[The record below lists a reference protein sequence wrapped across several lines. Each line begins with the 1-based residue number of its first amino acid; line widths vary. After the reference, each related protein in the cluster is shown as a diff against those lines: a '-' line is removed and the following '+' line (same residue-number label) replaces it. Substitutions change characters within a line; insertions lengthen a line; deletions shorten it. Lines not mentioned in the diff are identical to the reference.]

1 MDRLN
6 EEHQYF
12 EEVNPGLIR
21 RVGTGLKILDVG
33 CSYGALGEAMTK
45 KGNVV
50 FGLDISRA
58 AIEKARTR
66 VHFAAVADIT
76 RTGSLPP
83 EIAKE
88 RFDLVVMGDI
98 VEHVYDPLNVLVSAR
113 KLMKDDGRLLL
124 SVPNVANWLNRLQ
137 LLLGR
142 WEYAVS
148 GVMDRTHLRFFTLRS
163 VRRLVRA
170 AGYEVVG
177 VSATPYFSRAIAVPI
192 RNLLFP
198 GSRDKAPEDPGELM
212 ESPLYMR
219 YMRYVYPVESAI
231 AQCWKQ
237 LFAFQFIITAKFPG
251 KVSRESGRGRPA

>member
-1 MDRLN
+1 MERLN

-50 FGLDISRA
+50 FGLDISQA
-58 AIEKARTR
+58 AIERARTR

-76 RTGSLPP
+76 KQDSLPP
-83 EIAKE
+83 EIAEE

-98 VEHVYDPLNVLVSAR
+98 VEHVYDPLGVLVSAR
-113 KLMKDDGRLLL
+113 KLLKKDGKLLL
-124 SVPNVANWLNRLQ
+124 SVPNIANWLTRLQ

-142 WEYAVS
+142 WDYAVS

-163 VRRLVRA
+163 ARRLVRA

-177 VSATPYFSRAIAVPI
+177 VSATPYFSRALAVPV

-198 GSRDKAPEDPGELM
+198 GSRDRAPEDPGKLM
-212 ESPLYMR
+212 ESPMYRR
-219 YMRYVYPVESAI
+219 YLHYVYPVESAI
-231 AQCWKQ
+231 AQCWKS
-237 LFAFQFIITAKFPG
+237 LFAFQFIITAKH
-251 KVSRESGRGRPA
+251 RRPRRDA